1 MLGGRRCRSRV
12 KLKPH
17 IGNAPSASFEGGTH
31 GKERVLGG
39 PPALSARKAG
49 HEPYLCRMFKAF
61 DFCIP
66 TKSTIVP
73 VGPDW
78 LHEVKYDGVPASAG
92 A

>member
-1 MLGGRRCRSRV
+1 MQTQGNGTGRRG
-12 KLKPH
+12 KPWRLL
-17 IGNAPSASFEGGTH
+17 
-31 GKERVLGG
+31 RVLGG

-61 DFCIP
+61 YFCIP

-78 LHEVKYDGVPASAG
+78 LHEVKYDGYRLRLERDGDTRISG
-92 A
+92 DW